1 MDHKQPF
8 VYNDIFYNEVIY
20 WLEAQW
26 QRKLT
31 DHERNVL
38 VEGYRFGRLI
48 EAEKPYHASQELREF
63 YAAFSEAENEMQRGI
78 NYGIKQTLNLLGIK
92 FEGVND

>member
-1 MDHKQPF
+1 METKQPF
-8 VYNDIFYNEVIY
+8 TYDGIFYNEAIY
-20 WLEAQW
+20 WLETQW

-31 DHERNVL
+31 DHERHIL

-48 EAEKPYHASQELREF
+48 EAEKAYHASQELREF
-63 YAAFSEAENEMQRGI
+63 YAAFSEAENEKQRGI

-92 FEGVND
+92 LEGVND

>member
-1 MDHKQPF
+1 MGPKQPF
-8 VYNDIFYNEVIY
+8 TYDGIFYNEVIY

-31 DHERNVL
+31 AHERHIL

-48 EAEKPYHASQELREF
+48 EAEKAHYASQELREF

-92 FEGVND
+92 FEGVNE